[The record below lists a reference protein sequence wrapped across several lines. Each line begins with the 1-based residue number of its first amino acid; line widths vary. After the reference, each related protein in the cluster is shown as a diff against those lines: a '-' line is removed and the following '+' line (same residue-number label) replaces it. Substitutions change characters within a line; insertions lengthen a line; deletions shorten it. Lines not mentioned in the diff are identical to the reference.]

1 MERNDFFKAIKENT
15 LSGAYLLHGEE
26 EYVKESALRSL
37 LATVDETV
45 RDMNTDNIAQAN
57 AAQIIAACETIPFL
71 CARRIVIVRAL
82 PKDADA
88 ETLKSY
94 INRIPPE
101 TVLLFF
107 IRGDADGRLAFVK
120 ALVAQGRAVLFAPLS
135 ESEAARWIRQQA
147 SSSGIII
154 SQPDAEFF
162 ASYAGTDCANLAQE
176 FRKTADYVGEGN
188 EVTKDVIKKVVTRDL
203 DYIVFAVLDQIMSN
217 HAREGF
223 TALRSLM
230 YDGEAPMEIAS
241 RIGEKAR
248 LILQAR
254 RLIERKTPKDAAI
267 KLLGVSSGYGYRVYE
282 AARLMSPSQ
291 REPLA
296 RCAKALCDVTT
307 EQLTGRAKAVDS
319 LERALIILAG

>member
-1 MERNDFFKAIKENT
+1 MERNDFFKAIKSDA
-15 LSGAYLLHGEE
+15 LSGAYLLHGDE
-26 EYVKESALRSL
+26 EYVKESALKSL
-37 LATVDETV
+37 LSTIDGTV
-45 RDMNTDNIAQAN
+45 RDMNTDVIASAS
-57 AAQIIAACETIPFL
+57 AAEIIAACETMPFL
-71 CARRIVIVRAL
+71 APRRVVVVRAL

-88 ETLKSY
+88 EALKPYLS
-94 INRIPPE
+94 RIPPE

-120 ALVAQGRAVLFAPLS
+120 TLAAAGRTVHFAPLA

-147 SSSGIII
+147 SSCGTVIA
-154 SQPDAEFF
+154 QQDAEFF
-162 ASYAGTDCANLAQE
+162 AAYAGTDCANLMQE
-176 FRKTADYVGEGN
+176 FRKAADYVGEGN
-188 EVTKDVIKKVVTRDL
+188 AVTKDVIKKVVTHDL

-223 TALRSLM
+223 TALRSLL

-254 RLIERKTPKDAAI
+254 RLIERKIPKDAAI
-267 KLLGVSSGYGYRVYE
+267 KQLGVSSGYGYRVYE

-291 REPLA
+291 KEPLA
-296 RCAKALCDVTT
+296 QCAKALCDVTT
-307 EQLTGRAKAVDS
+307 LQLTGRARAADA
-319 LERALIILAG
+319 LEQALIILAG